1 MSYIDKWI
9 CQFGLTHILSVMFVK
24 TFSIVTK
31 HDPQLSRKCSS
42 EMLCSAMYNN
52 NGGSPNESDCQI
64 WSVFFLA
71 YEWNFTK

>member
-1 MSYIDKWI
+1 
-9 CQFGLTHILSVMFVK
+9 MFVK

-52 NGGSPNESDCQI
+52 NGGSSNKFDSQFLKCIFMQMNEISQNK
-64 WSVFFLA
+64 F
-71 YEWNFTK
+71 